1 MGKDMLTISD
11 IAGICVG
18 HATHPTE
25 ATGCTMILCRAGAVA
40 GVDVRGSAP
49 GTREIEL
56 LRPTYM
62 VRQIHGVML
71 SGGSAFGLR
80 TADGAMQYCAEQ
92 GIGYHALGVVV
103 PILPAAIIF
112 DLYQNRDPAF
122 PDVKM
127 GYEACVNAG
136 KDFAQGRVG
145 AGRGAL
151 VGKILGLDNAMF
163 GGLASVAT
171 ELPGG
176 VRVGALCVVNPLG
189 DVVDPDSG
197 KIVAGAQNPED
208 EDGTFAD
215 TLAVLTARGGFRHPL
230 EGTNTTLAVVATDAQ
245 FSKEEINKVAQMAQS
260 GISRATRPAHTL
272 HDGDVVFALSTGDK
286 PADVSL
292 IGEIAARLVSQ
303 SIVRAVRLAND
314 LP

>member
-1 MGKDMLTISD
+1 MLTITD
-11 IAGICVG
+11 IAGITVG

-25 ATGCTMILCRAGAVA
+25 ATGCTMILCRQGAVA

-80 TADGAMQYCAEQ
+80 TADGAMQYCAER
-92 GIGYHALGVVV
+92 GIGYYALGVIV
-103 PILPAAIIF
+103 PIIPTAIIF
-112 DLYQNRDPAF
+112 DLYQKRDPAF

-127 GYEACVNAG
+127 GYEACANAG
-136 KDFAQGRVG
+136 KSFAQGRVG

-151 VGKILGLDNAMF
+151 VGKILGLENAMF
-163 GGLASVAT
+163 GGLGSVAT
-171 ELPGG
+171 ELPDG

-189 DVVDPDSG
+189 DVLDPESG
-197 KIVAGAQNPED
+197 QIVAGARRPED
-208 EDGTFAD
+208 GAFAD
-215 TLAVLTARGGFRHPL
+215 TLDVLTIRGGFGPPPD
-230 EGTNTTLAVVATDAQ
+230 GTNTTLAVVATDAK
-245 FSKEEINKVAQMAQS
+245 FTKEEINKVAQMAQS
-260 GISRATRPAHTL
+260 GISRATRPAHTM